1 MSPTR
6 SGYKELGLELVS
18 LEEKI
23 SRMPKRPLMEGENKY
38 DGTGDPFKMFLEE
51 SLMQQRNE
59 MMDSF
64 VQILRRYQQAMHLP
78 RAEAPPP
85 SRYKSTLIF
94 LYLKVR

>member
-1 MSPTR
+1 MHVPTR

-23 SRMPKRPLMEGENKY
+23 SRMPKRPLMVGENKD
-38 DGTGDPFKMFLEE
+38 DGTRDPFKMFLEE

-64 VQILRRYQQAMHLP
+64 AQILRTTTNRRH
-78 RAEAPPP
+78 
-85 SRYKSTLIF
+85 IF
-94 LYLKVR
+94 LERRRRPLQGTNQL